1 MYAYFIKISKTL
13 KLPNLNIG
21 LQRYIKIKGRK
32 REAFYKRSW
41 EGTSFFIVKMCAS
54 VIFQNVTLGN
64 WDAIIYQGT
73 KSFGW
78 KNYFR
83 GTKGEEKSWQIL
95 QHFFIQVCQASGSNL
110 YIDILKE
117 PSYLAGKIT
126 FVVQKKKKITAKNMC
141 LKFCKKIWFVLMSLK
156 INDKKCA
163 FIKS

>member
-1 MYAYFIKISKTL
+1 MYAYFIKISKAL

-21 LQRYIKIKGRK
+21 LHKYIKIKRRK

-41 EGTSFFIVKMCAS
+41 QGTSFFIVKMCAS

-95 QHFFIQVCQASGSNL
+95 QYFFHPNL
-110 YIDILKE
+110 PGIGVKPIYWYIEGTKLFGWKNYFRRTKEEENHGKKYVFKIL
-117 PSYLAGKIT
+117 
-126 FVVQKKKKITAKNMC
+126 
-141 LKFCKKIWFVLMSLK
+141 
-156 INDKKCA
+156 
-163 FIKS
+163 